1 MDDKA
6 YEESVLL
13 IEMDK
18 FMDKN
23 EGFRD
28 YVLSNMRTYNK
39 KCTDIL
45 KSPITQEYY
54 KSLLKG
60 GCNARGGADDE
71 Q

>member
-6 YEESVLL
+6 YEQSVLL
-13 IEMDK
+13 VEMDK
-18 FMDKN
+18 FMDNN
-23 EGFRD
+23 EVFRD

-39 KCTDIL
+39 KCADIL

-54 KSLLKG
+54 RSLQKG
-60 GCNARGGADDE
+60 GCNER